1 MKQTYLKVVILVFVF
16 VFGVMTTSQGQ
27 VNLSQ
32 AVNHNHT
39 TLNSDGTVKRVI
51 IKTKNPETLK
61 LLYTKGFD
69 FTCGSKGVSTGVQLD
84 LNENEINIL
93 KELNIPHQITIDNL
107 TKYISERN
115 NRNLPQ
121 AKTELKRLKSISQG
135 KSPSPLANLGQT
147 TRSFSQSS
155 ESIPSA
161 IQYDECSEVDWTPQN
176 FTLGSMGGAYN
187 YQEIL
192 DQLTLMQQMYPN
204 IISVAKD
211 ASPTNQKTHGY
222 TGTNPDIAPQ
232 TMWYVKISDNPDT
245 DEAGEPQSLI
255 TGAAHA
261 REVSS
266 VMNIIY
272 YMWYILENYNVDPL
286 ITNMIDNQELYFIPV
301 INPDGYI
308 YNGIQ
313 APNGGGNQRKNL
325 RPGTGNGQYTQGV
338 DLNRNSPYYW
348 GIDDAGSSPS
358 VISGTYRGPSP
369 ASEPETQIIA
379 DFVQSKDL
387 KVAINHH
394 SGLNSIVT
402 SSYNG
407 STSAAP
413 SGREDEFQELMQNV
427 THYNRYIHGSAP
439 NTLYP
444 ANGDFNDWML
454 GGPPVTTNPSGGGS
468 YTNSGSGKNIIAFT
482 PENGDEFAPDPT
494 HIVPVAKRALRMN
507 LITSL
512 SAGSYAQLHDLTN
525 TDINGLNSTLDFAVE
540 YIGQTLDDLTL
551 TVNPVSSNIN
561 SITALPLNSL
571 SNMSKLEQREV
582 SLPITLHGSI
592 QPNEL
597 IEYEVTLSN
606 SNYDIYKAVFRKY
619 YNPTILIDA
628 DGISNWTGNW
638 VNYTNG
644 YNGSTN
650 AISIVSSG
658 SYGDN
663 QVRTTTLNTPQNFDS
678 SEGYVIQFNAFWDI
692 ERNFDLV
699 QLEASTD
706 GTNWTAICGKYNK
719 PAAPTSVNNH
729 FNSTKGGPNNP
740 SNHQESNGTY
750 VYDGDQI
757 VNGVNKWIR
766 EEIFIDFE
774 NNTTLLGQTGVQLR
788 FRFDSDGS
796 NIRDGYNTD
805 FTGFIFDD
813 FKILALDAY
822 TPELCTETAI
832 SSFPYNESFESG
844 LGVWSQDQGDDGE
857 WSRNSRGTPSGS
869 TGPNGANDGTF
880 YLYTEATE
888 DPDAPGENLGNN
900 ATAILTSPCFD
911 LSNASS
917 ATFNF
922 DYHMFGNNMGNLIVE
937 VLDDENFTWTP
948 LFTQNGNTGATQN
961 QWSSESAALTPYL
974 NKTIKIRFV
983 GTTGNGFS
991 SDMAIDNIELL
1002 ATIEDP
1008 DTVPPTA
1015 VCRNITASLGA
1026 DGTVTILATQIDNGS
1041 TDDGTI
1047 ASLTLDVD
1055 TFDCS
1060 NVGVNTVTLTV
1071 TDTGN
1076 NSDTCT
1082 ATVTIEPYT
1091 TAPDGLV
1098 ASTVGSTSAT
1108 LSWNETASS
1117 MYTIRFRESGTTDY
1131 TTINTTIN
1139 SIDLTTLEVDKTY
1152 EAQVK
1157 ATCATGGDS
1166 PYSANITFTT
1176 QLIYCTS
1183 EGSTEFANGITRVIL
1198 EGIDNPSGPEPAYSD
1213 FTIATATLARGSSH
1227 NLLVHLNTLG
1237 GNSHITTVWIDWNR
1251 NGDLTDAG
1259 ESYNLGTDIN
1269 KNDQPSENSPLVIVV
1284 PIDATLGNAR
1294 MRVSNKFNGVST
1306 PCEVGFYGEVEDY
1319 TITIEP
1325 ADYIYDAGAWTPQDP
1340 SGIAS
1345 SNDNIEVRS
1354 GAPTLSAN
1362 TVVNNVTILAGATL
1376 DLAATTLDVNGDLTN
1391 AGDISGASGTLLMTG
1406 SSPQEIAGNA
1416 LEIAN
1421 LVIDNSDTIQGVTLS
1436 TALSINK
1443 LLTLTDGTL
1452 NTGDTLT
1459 LLSNATRTAMIDVI
1473 TGGTISGNVTTERYI
1488 PARRAFRLLSS
1499 PVTTVTSINAN
1510 WQEGVHNTGTSFP
1523 TDNMNPNPGYGTHIS
1538 GSVTGESGFD
1548 ATASGNGSIFKLDN
1562 ALQSWQDVTNTDVTT
1577 LTAGEPIRLLVRGDR
1592 SVNITSNAATPT
1604 ATTLRAT
1611 GTIATSPVS
1620 FSGSTLNHNA
1630 GAFNFIGNP
1639 YQASI
1644 NINTT
1649 LASSTNVRTGE
1660 VWVWDATL
1668 GARGQYVT
1676 VLLDGSGSSNGA
1688 NSKNYHYIQPGQA
1701 IFTATDATVT
1711 DSSTQI
1717 VFNEIDKVTG
1727 NEVPLYSNSSNAIA
1741 TSPHLIGRLYR
1752 SEHYGEDAGLQD
1764 NFVILYNDRYS
1775 NDVTPE
1781 DVSKFF
1787 NIDENMGVLRD
1798 GGLLSVDKVA
1808 MPTEDDQI
1816 QLYNALYRASDYTLD
1831 LELYGLTDIET
1842 YLKDN
1847 HTGVTTLLEEG
1858 LNTISFSVDSN
1869 METSVDTKR
1878 FEIIYQRE
1886 VLSTTAEEAV
1896 DFAMYPNPIT
1906 NGRLTIT
1913 STAFSGSKVDVVIT
1927 NLLGQTIMTKEAS
1940 FNGNKT
1946 VIDNLNQLSSGMYI
1960 LSIENKEIKISH
1972 KIVIQ

>member
-1 MKQTYLKVVILVFVF
+1 
-16 VFGVMTTSQGQ
+16 
-27 VNLSQ
+27 
-32 AVNHNHT
+32 
-39 TLNSDGTVKRVI
+39 
-51 IKTKNPETLK
+51 
-61 LLYTKGFD
+61 
-69 FTCGSKGVSTGVQLD
+69 
-84 LNENEINIL
+84 
-93 KELNIPHQITIDNL
+93 
-107 TKYISERN
+107 
-115 NRNLPQ
+115 
-121 AKTELKRLKSISQG
+121 
-135 KSPSPLANLGQT
+135 
-147 TRSFSQSS
+147 
-155 ESIPSA
+155 
-161 IQYDECSEVDWTPQN
+161 
-176 FTLGSMGGAYN
+176 
-187 YQEIL
+187 
-192 DQLTLMQQMYPN
+192 MYPG
-204 IISVAKD
+204 IISVVKD

-245 DEAGEPQSLI
+245 DEASEPQSLI

-286 ITNMIDNQELYFIPV
+286 ITNMINNQELYFIPV

-325 RPGTGNGQYTQGV
+325 RPGTGNGLYTQGV

-348 GIDDAGSSPS
+348 GIDDNGSSPS
-358 VISGTYRGPSP
+358 PTSGTYRGPTP
-369 ASEPETQIIA
+369 GSEPETQIIA

-439 NTLYP
+439 NTLYE

-468 YTNSGSGKNIIAFT
+468 YTSSGSGKNIIAFT
-482 PENGDEFAPDPT
+482 PENGDEFSPDPT

-525 TDINGLNSTLDFAVE
+525 TDINGSNPTLDFAVE
-540 YIGQTLDDLTL
+540 YIGQTLDNLTL
-551 TVNPVSSNIN
+551 TVTPISSNIS
-561 SITALPLNSL
+561 SITPLPVNAL

-582 SLPITLHGSI
+582 SLPITLNSGI
-592 QPNEL
+592 QANEL

-619 YNPTILIDA
+619 YNPNILIDA

-638 VNYTNG
+638 VNYTDG

-658 SYGDN
+658 SYGNN
-663 QVRTTTLNTPQNFDS
+663 QVRTTTLNTPQNFDT
-678 SEGYVIQFNAFWDI
+678 SEGYIVQFNAFWDI

-706 GTNWTAICGKYNK
+706 GTNWTALCGKYNK
-719 PAAPTSVNNH
+719 PSAPTSVNNH
-729 FNSTKGGPNNP
+729 FNSTKGGPGNP

-774 NNTTLLGQTGVQLR
+774 NNTELFGKTGVQLR
-788 FRFDSDGS
+788 FRFDSDVS

-805 FTGFIFDD
+805 FAGFIFDD
-813 FKILALDAY
+813 FKILSLDAY
-822 TPELCTETAI
+822 APELCRDTAI
-832 SSFPYNESFESG
+832 SSFPYNESFEAG

-857 WSRNSRGTPSGS
+857 WLRNSGGTSSGT

-888 DPDAPGENLGNN
+888 DTDAPGENLGNN

-911 LSNASS
+911 LSNVSNAS
-917 ATFNF
+917 FNF

-937 VLDDENFTWTP
+937 VLDDENFTWNP
-948 LFTQNGNTGATQN
+948 LFTQNGSTGNAQN
-961 QWSSESAALTPYL
+961 QWSSESADLTAYL

-1015 VCRNITASLGA
+1015 VCQNITASLGA
-1026 DGTVTILATQIDNGS
+1026 DGTVTILASQIDNGS

-1047 ASLTLDVD
+1047 ASLTLDID

-1060 NVGVNTVTLTV
+1060 NVGVNSVTLTV

-1076 NSDTCT
+1076 NTDTCT

-1117 MYTIRFRESGTTDY
+1117 MYTIRFRESGTTTY
-1131 TTINTTIN
+1131 TTINTTTN
-1139 SIDLTTLEVDKTY
+1139 SLEITGLEVDKTY

-1157 ATCATGGDS
+1157 STCATGSDT
-1166 PYSANITFTT
+1166 PYSANITLTT
-1176 QLIYCTS
+1176 QLTYCTS
-1183 EGSTEFANGITRVIL
+1183 EGSTDFANGITRVIL
-1198 EGIDNPSGPEPAYSD
+1198 EGIDNPSGSEPAYSD
-1213 FTIATATLARGSSH
+1213 FTTETARLARGSSH

-1251 NGDLTDAG
+1251 NGDLTDTG
-1259 ESYNLGTDIN
+1259 ESYNLGTDTN
-1269 KNDQPSENSPLVIVV
+1269 KNDQPSENSPLLIVV
-1284 PIDATLGNAR
+1284 PIDATLGNVR

-1306 PCEVGFYGEVEDY
+1306 PCEIGFFGEVEDY
-1319 TITIEP
+1319 TITIQA

-1340 SGIAS
+1340 SGIAT

-1362 TVVNNVTILAGATL
+1362 TVVNNVTILDGATL

-1391 AGDISGASGTLLMTG
+1391 SGDISGASGTLLMTG
-1406 SSPQEIAGNA
+1406 SAPQEITGNA

-1421 LVIDNSDTIQGVTLS
+1421 LVIDNSDTTQGVTLS
-1436 TALSINK
+1436 TAVSVNK

-1452 NTGDTLT
+1452 NTGNTLT

-1488 PARRAFRLLSS
+1488 PAKRAFRLLSS
-1499 PVTTVTSINAN
+1499 PVTTTTSINTN
-1510 WQEGVHNTGTSFP
+1510 WQEGVNNTGTSFP

-1538 GSVTGESGFD
+1538 GSLTGENGFD

-1562 ALQSWQDVTNTDVTT
+1562 ASQSWQGVTNTDVTT
-1577 LTAGEPIRLLVRGDR
+1577 LNAGEPIRLLVRGDR
-1592 SVNITSNAATPT
+1592 SVNVTSNAATPT
-1604 ATTLRAT
+1604 ATKLRAT

-1620 FSGSTLNHNA
+1620 VTGATLNHTA

-1639 YQASI
+1639 YQASL
-1644 NINTT
+1644 NINTV
-1649 LASSTNVRTGE
+1649 LSAATNVRTDQ

-1668 GARGQYVT
+1668 GSRGQYVT
-1676 VLLDGSGSSNGA
+1676 VLLDGTGSSNGA
-1688 NSKNYHYIQPGQA
+1688 NSKDYHYIQPGQA

-1711 DSSTQI
+1711 DSSTEI
-1717 VFNEIDKVTG
+1717 IFNETDKITG

-1752 SEHYGEDAGLQD
+1752 SEHYGEEIGLQD
-1764 NFVILYNDRYS
+1764 NFVILYSDSYS
-1775 NDVTPE
+1775 NDVTSE

-1787 NIDENMGVLRD
+1787 NIDENMGVLKD
-1798 GGLLSVDKVA
+1798 GGLLSIDKVA

-1816 QLYNALYRASDYTLD
+1816 QLYNALYRTSNYTLD
-1831 LELYGLTDIET
+1831 LDIYGLNEVET

-1847 HTGVTTLLEEG
+1847 HTGETTLLEEG
-1858 LNTISFSVDSN
+1858 LNTITFTVDN
-1869 METSVDTKR
+1869 NIETSVDTNR
-1878 FEIIYQRE
+1878 FEIVYQRE
-1886 VLSTTAEEAV
+1886 VLSTTNEEV
-1896 DFAMYPNPIT
+1896 IDFAMYPNPIT

-1913 STAFSGSKVDVVIT
+1913 STAFSGSDVDVVIT
-1927 NLLGQTIMTKEAS
+1927 NLLGQTVMSKAAS

-1946 VIDNLNQLSSGMYI
+1946 ILHDLDQLSSGMYI
-1960 LSIENKEIKISH
+1960 LSIKGENIKVSH